1 MHYKH
6 HSCALVDLLYRVLQ
20 SFLIHFT
27 KDNGNM
33 SSELV
38 T

>member
-6 HSCALVDLLYRVLQ
+6 YFCALVDLLYRVLQ
-20 SFLIHFT
+20 SLLIHFT
-27 KDNGNM
+27 KDNGDM
-33 SSELV
+33 LSELV